1 MKNLELKMLI
11 VKIKV
16 IVNYVKS
23 WVLYNSGW
31 EIWLIIESENTT

>member
-11 VKIKV
+11 VNIKG